1 METENL
7 LQQAEN
13 ALQKVDYKTAQD
25 FYFQAVQKNPQN
37 VDLWL
42 KLYQVS
48 VAANNFTGA
57 IDCLIFILKI
67 SPFQDYVVNLASDI
81 FQKLPFAVEKSA
93 RQNLRNAI
101 QENPENIGLSM
112 LEAKLLMLDAQNTD
126 NFDYEKELLIR
137 ATALISAKSEFIPAL
152 LIKAQIELYLA
163 QNLLTNSLTHTSIL
177 ENKSESK
184 NQQNSTRNQKFFP
197 KKSKRLIEKVQ
208 NEIISIFPYLQ
219 YSCKEKSECQ
229 KPITAF
235 FATGRSGS
243 HFLQSL
249 LDGYPQVSTF
259 PVHPFR
265 GFLNPKYQAMQKLL
279 AENVGKTWQ
288 ENFIINF

>member
-163 QNLLTNSLTHTSIL
+163 QNLLTHSLTHSY
-177 ENKSESK
+177 
-184 NQQNSTRNQKFFP
+184 F
-197 KKSKRLIEKVQ
+197 
-208 NEIISIFPYLQ
+208 Y
-219 YSCKEKSECQ
+219 
-229 KPITAF
+229 
-235 FATGRSGS
+235 
-243 HFLQSL
+243 
-249 LDGYPQVSTF
+249 
-259 PVHPFR
+259 FR
-265 GFLNPKYQAMQKLL
+265 K
-279 AENVGKTWQ
+279 
-288 ENFIINF
+288 